1 MLFKK
6 AWYRMALP
14 VLLIM
19 AVFISGCTQKET
31 AEPVATETEYA
42 APQTRILSTMM
53 GDVTVPL
60 NPERV
65 VVDWNIG
72 HVLAVGVTPVGV
84 PGSLLDYG
92 MFLRDK
98 LVDSADLGN
107 HSEVSLEKMVELEPD
122 LIITWDQ
129 EKFQTYSKIAPT
141 VVFVPDQ
148 YDSMEAEV
156 TAMGEILNRPEEAIA
171 WNESFKQRIT
181 AAQAKIKDVI
191 PDGATFTVADFNF

>member
-6 AWYRMALP
+6 AWYRIALP

-31 AEPVATETEYA
+31 VEPGATETGNT
-42 APQTRILSTMM
+42 APQTRTLSTMM

-84 PGSLLDYG
+84 PSSLLDYG
-92 MFLRDK
+92 VFLRDK

-141 VVFVPDQ
+141 VVFLYPI
-148 YDSMEAEV
+148 SM
-156 TAMGEILNRPEEAIA
+156 IP
-171 WNESFKQRIT
+171 WKQ
-181 AAQAKIKDVI
+181 K
-191 PDGATFTVADFNF
+191 